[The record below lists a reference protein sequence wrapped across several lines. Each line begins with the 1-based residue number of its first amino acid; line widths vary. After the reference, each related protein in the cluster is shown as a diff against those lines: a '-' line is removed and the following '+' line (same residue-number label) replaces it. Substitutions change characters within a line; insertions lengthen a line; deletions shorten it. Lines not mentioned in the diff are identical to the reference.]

1 MHGVRQWWVRL
12 SILHKAIVLSC
23 AFVIPILLVVGLL
36 MNDFYD
42 YREKSDDILSEYAR
56 CTDYMNAMEQEN
68 ALLGELTF
76 AAPESDTIDKYA
88 DAVQD
93 TAAAWERLRSAETD
107 GSTQSEVLKQVID
120 RTMKS
125 YRVRQETFIAQ
136 LHDGTFDA
144 VNYEAL
150 RTQGSYLTQYT
161 DQLTAAFL
169 MEGREGYLVLGQRGT
184 SQNMVFTIVAAIGS
198 VLFAGAMLYYARSLL
213 LPVQQMSRGARRVA
227 DGEYDI
233 EDFNFARSDE
243 IGMLADSF
251 NHLKHQIARTI
262 HALESEAQL
271 EKSLRQ
277 QESEAARL
285 RQLIEQ
291 SRFAQLQSQINPH
304 FLFNTL
310 QSVANM
316 AGIEQATVTG
326 DMVVRLANFFRYT
339 LDHDDSV
346 VTLDR
351 ELALLRDYIS
361 LQELR
366 FGERI
371 SFEMNCDSRCAAC
384 ELPKFTLQPIVENS
398 IVHGMRSRSAGG
410 RIRIVTESTPNG
422 CRIQITDNRRRLPAQ
437 QNETEPRRG
446 TPVHRP
452 AEYRGTHCAVR
463 RQLPHCQ
470 LSRIGHDSPHHTAH
484 ERGRAYML
492 KVLIAEDEP
501 LSLQNLS
508 GQMRDLLGADALIEG
523 VANGREAGERARQIQ
538 PQLVLMDI
546 EMPVMNGLD
555 AAAIIHKAMPET
567 HIVFLTAFDRFDYA
581 VGAMRAGGTDYL
593 VKPFDSAQITACL
606 RKLNLLPESR
616 PAVRGD
622 KQGNTFCTQFS
633 VWLEHHYMQDVS
645 LDQAAEAM
653 GMSSFYFSRFFRT
666 SYNQTFL
673 EYLTAYRI
681 DRAVELLQQ
690 TDIPV
695 REIAVRV
702 GYTDANYFT
711 KVFKR
716 HLGVTPTEYRN
727 HNAN

>member
-93 TAAAWERLRSAETD
+93 TASAWERLRSAETD

-213 LPVQQMSRGARRVA
+213 LPVQQMSRGAHRVA

-310 QSVANM
+310 STIA
-316 AGIEQATVTG
+316 ALSREEGAPLSEDLII
-326 DMVVRLANFFRYT
+326 RLSNFFRY
-339 LDHDDSV
+339 
-346 VTLDR
+346 
-351 ELALLRDYIS
+351 S
-361 LQELR
+361 L
-366 FGERI
+366 
-371 SFEMNCDSRCAAC
+371 
-384 ELPKFTLQPIVENS
+384 
-398 IVHGMRSRSAGG
+398 
-410 RIRIVTESTPNG
+410 ES
-422 CRIQITDNRRRLPAQ
+422 
-437 QNETEPRRG
+437 
-446 TPVHRP
+446 
-452 AEYRGTHCAVR
+452 
-463 RQLPHCQ
+463 
-470 LSRIGHDSPHHTAH
+470 
-484 ERGRAYML
+484 
-492 KVLIAEDEP
+492 DEKMV
-501 LSLQNLS
+501 SL
-508 GQMRDLLGADALIEG
+508 
-523 VANGREAGERARQIQ
+523 GRE
-538 PQLVLMDI
+538 
-546 EMPVMNGLD
+546 
-555 AAAIIHKAMPET
+555 
-567 HIVFLTAFDRFDYA
+567 
-581 VGAMRAGGTDYL
+581 
-593 VKPFDSAQITACL
+593 
-606 RKLNLLPESR
+606 
-616 PAVRGD
+616 
-622 KQGNTFCTQFS
+622 
-633 VWLEHHYMQDVS
+633 
-645 LDQAAEAM
+645 
-653 GMSSFYFSRFFRT
+653 
-666 SYNQTFL
+666 
-673 EYLTAYRI
+673 
-681 DRAVELLQQ
+681 VELLQDYIELQ
-690 TDIPV
+690 ETRYSGRIHTEIRIEPGLERVTVPKFILQPLVENSMLHGLKECISDGEIRV
-695 REIAVRV
+695 RARRV
-702 GYTDANYFT
+702 GADVVITVTDNGCGFDTRHPHTGNGKRRSVGMANIAERMELNGGEFRIFSRIGWGT
-711 KVFKR
+711 CAKIIIK
-716 HLGVTPTEYRN
+716 GEMK
-727 HNAN
+727 A

>member
-93 TAAAWERLRSAETD
+93 TASAWERLRSAETD

-361 LQELR
+361 LQLEQVDQARQHGRAHTMSVGALCQIDGQLR
-366 FGERI
+366 IPVVRRALTNAMRVGVTH
-371 SFEMNCDSRCAAC
+371 DHAV
-384 ELPKFTLQPIVENS
+384 TLADEIRK
-398 IVHGMRSRSAGG
+398 RSRRFAD
-410 RIRIVTESTPNG
+410 T
-422 CRIQITDNRRRLPAQ
+422 
-437 QNETEPRRG
+437 
-446 TPVHRP
+446 
-452 AEYRGTHCAVR
+452 VR
-463 RQLPHCQ
+463 KR
-470 LSRIGHDSPHHTAH
+470 LSRRHIIFKRDGCI
-484 ERGRAYML
+484 RYVRL
-492 KVLIAEDEP
+492 VN
-501 LSLQNLS
+501 LQK
-508 GQMRDLLGADALIEG
+508 RFC
-523 VANGREAGERARQIQ
+523 
-538 PQLVLMDI
+538 
-546 EMPVMNGLD
+546 
-555 AAAIIHKAMPET
+555 
-567 HIVFLTAFDRFDYA
+567 IVFCC
-581 VGAMRAGGTDYL
+581 
-593 VKPFDSAQITACL
+593 P
-606 RKLNLLPESR
+606 
-616 PAVRGD
+616 
-622 KQGNTFCTQFS
+622 
-633 VWLEHHYMQDVS
+633 
-645 LDQAAEAM
+645 
-653 GMSSFYFSRFFRT
+653 
-666 SYNQTFL
+666 
-673 EYLTAYRI
+673 
-681 DRAVELLQQ
+681 
-690 TDIPV
+690 
-695 REIAVRV
+695 
-702 GYTDANYFT
+702 ANYKFA
-711 KVFKR
+711 
-716 HLGVTPTEYRN
+716 H
-727 HNAN
+727 

>member
-93 TAAAWERLRSAETD
+93 TASAWVRLRSAETD

-144 VNYEAL
+144 VSYEAL

-213 LPVQQMSRGARRVA
+213 LPVQQMSRGAHRVA

-361 LQELR
+361 LHRL
-366 FGERI
+366 
-371 SFEMNCDSRCAAC
+371 SRLGRPGHHYRHDQGVRPDAKLFHGRHSDVRADGKLFDTFQGCGWAVPLYP
-384 ELPKFTLQPIVENS
+384 LPAWSSE
-398 IVHGMRSRSAGG
+398 GRSRSGSNRG
-410 RIRIVTESTPNG
+410 FHRVRCHDRYRRRIRCYHG
-422 CRIQITDNRRRLPAQ
+422 
-437 QNETEPRRG
+437 
-446 TPVHRP
+446 H
-452 AEYRGTHCAVR
+452 AVR
-463 RQLPHCQ
+463 T
-470 LSRIGHDSPHHTAH
+470 G
-484 ERGRAYML
+484 
-492 KVLIAEDEP
+492 
-501 LSLQNLS
+501 
-508 GQMRDLLGADALIEG
+508 
-523 VANGREAGERARQIQ
+523 
-538 PQLVLMDI
+538 
-546 EMPVMNGLD
+546 
-555 AAAIIHKAMPET
+555 
-567 HIVFLTAFDRFDYA
+567 
-581 VGAMRAGGTDYL
+581 
-593 VKPFDSAQITACL
+593 
-606 RKLNLLPESR
+606 
-616 PAVRGD
+616 
-622 KQGNTFCTQFS
+622 
-633 VWLEHHYMQDVS
+633 
-645 LDQAAEAM
+645 AAE
-653 GMSSFYFSRFFRT
+653 
-666 SYNQTFL
+666 
-673 EYLTAYRI
+673 
-681 DRAVELLQQ
+681 
-690 TDIPV
+690 V
-695 REIAVRV
+695 R
-702 GYTDANYFT
+702 
-711 KVFKR
+711 
-716 HLGVTPTEYRN
+716 L
-727 HNAN
+727 

>member
-93 TAAAWERLRSAETD
+93 TASAWERLRSAETD

-213 LPVQQMSRGARRVA
+213 LPVQQMSHGARRVA

-384 ELPKFTLQPIVENS
+384 GTPEIHAAADRGRALSYTACAAAV
-398 IVHGMRSRSAGG
+398 RAAASALSL
-410 RIRIVTESTPNG
+410 RAHQNR
-422 CRIQITDNRRRLPAQ
+422 CRIQITDNGGGFSRSKMK
-437 QNETEPRRG
+437 QNTAEG
-446 TPVHRP
+446 HR
-452 AEYRGTHCAVR
+452 
-463 RQLPHCQ
+463 
-470 LSRIGHDSPHHTAH
+470 SIG
-484 ERGRAYML
+484 
-492 KVLIAEDEP
+492 
-501 LSLQNLS
+501 LQNIAGRIALS
-508 GQMRDLLGADALIEG
+508 GGSFRIVSCPGLGTTARIVLPMK
-523 VANGREAGERARQIQ
+523 GE
-538 PQLVLMDI
+538 
-546 EMPVMNGLD
+546 E
-555 AAAIIHKAMPET
+555 
-567 HIVFLTAFDRFDYA
+567 HI
-581 VGAMRAGGTDYL
+581 
-593 VKPFDSAQITACL
+593 C
-606 RKLNLLPESR
+606 
-616 PAVRGD
+616 
-622 KQGNTFCTQFS
+622 
-633 VWLEHHYMQDVS
+633 
-645 LDQAAEAM
+645 
-653 GMSSFYFSRFFRT
+653 
-666 SYNQTFL
+666 
-673 EYLTAYRI
+673 
-681 DRAVELLQQ
+681 
-690 TDIPV
+690 
-695 REIAVRV
+695 
-702 GYTDANYFT
+702 
-711 KVFKR
+711 
-716 HLGVTPTEYRN
+716 
-727 HNAN
+727 